1 MYVFVCL
8 YTESAGELSIH
19 SFLPESCSVN
29 GKEEMILLTGRL
41 PKGECFCIL
50 YNIRGTCS
58 FMFFYSFYVTLL
70 CSNRLSFL
78 VYYSIL

>member
-1 MYVFVCL
+1 MYVSMFV

-50 YNIRGTCS
+50 YNIYVVRVSLCPS
-58 FMFFYSFYVTLL
+58 IVFMLPYYV
-70 CSNRLSFL
+70 
-78 VYYSIL
+78 VIG